1 MHGIFMGYLKSIGDN
16 QCRWTEKSQKKKNC
30 GHGRNCLFEHYTY
43 MTGIGY
49 YDYTGGAMMNV
60 SWLHKKDSDNCVLV
74 DRRDREYSIQLT
86 QMGWG

>member
-1 MHGIFMGYLKSIGDN
+1 
-16 QCRWTEKSQKKKNC
+16 
-30 GHGRNCLFEHYTY
+30 